1 MENSR
6 NKQFI
11 SFKLQSIL
19 RGGIARLTLL
29 LHPAWDSQ
37 PSASFALWLWTQI
50 SSWLDDPGSPK
61 TGDPRSNVP
70 SESHCNLTLCHNLYI
85 ILLTLSHHVD
95 LSSYHSYSW
104 VQYNKMSWE
113 RETEKPHNFIKKKP
127 FILYWINK
135 QCCDNFRWTAKGVSK
150 GIHIHVSIIPQTLLP
165 SRLPHNIERV
175 TVGPCWLSNL
185 NIEV

>member
-127 FILYWINK
+127 FILYWLTNSVVIISGE
-135 QCCDNFRWTAKGVSK
+135 QQRELAKGYIYMYQLFPKLSSHP
-150 GIHIHVSIIPQTLLP
+150 GCHITLRELQ
-165 SRLPHNIERV
+165 
-175 TVGPCWLSNL
+175 
-185 NIEV
+185 